1 MNCSGQ
7 AGRAGTNYRHRNA
20 VVRQAAYLHI
30 IQASVGYVMLNGAD
44 LHGVAFA
51 SQNAVALALLL
62 VVADNRADQ
71 GEGIVV
77 EQQLAGLNQAV
88 LF

>member
-1 MNCSGQ
+1 
-7 AGRAGTNYRHRNA
+7 
-20 VVRQAAYLHI
+20 
-30 IQASVGYVMLNGAD
+30 MLNGAD